1 MNHPCATAGS
11 IARRGLAPAV
21 LSLLLVE
28 ASGAGVSAAFKA
40 GTFDPPRLAPDFSL
54 QGSDGHEVRIGR
66 FRGRVVLLAFGYS
79 SCTEV
84 CPVTLATFAAA
95 RRKLGAVAS
104 DVQVVYVTVDPQR
117 DVPERLQKF
126 LGSFDNTFIGGTG
139 TETQLAA
146 VRKEYGVTAR
156 KIPYQQ
162 SYTYAH
168 SSFTYL
174 IDREGRI
181 RALMPYGHSADDY
194 VNDLTILLKE

>member
-139 TETQLAA
+139 TEAQLAA